1 MSLVTLREI
10 MELYPGDF
18 AIGAFNVHTMEDVQ
32 AVKAAAEAQE
42 SPVILQVGAAVAS
55 YAGMKWIATL
65 CRLAAAEASVPVT
78 VHLDHGRTL
87 EVMREALEAGFS
99 SVMIDGSHLPFA
111 ENVRLTRE
119 TVELARRYGA
129 SVEGELGSIGGVEDD
144 IESLEGRLTDPE
156 QAAAFVEQTGVDAL
170 AVAIGNCHGL
180 YKGPV
185 RLDFDRLAA
194 IRARV
199 GAPLVL
205 HGGSDIPDDLVRQAV
220 VGGIRKFNIGT
231 EVKLAFTGA
240 IKEVIA
246 AGGPSA
252 DPRDLLGPAREAV
265 RELARHKIQLFGSS
279 GRVKKR

>member
-119 TVELARRYGA
+119 TVDLARRYGA

-220 VGGIRKFNIGT
+220 AGGIRKFNIGT

>member
-156 QAAAFVEQTGVDAL
+156 QAASFVEQTGVDAL

>member
-1 MSLVTLREI
+1 MSLVTLREL

-119 TVELARRYGA
+119 TVDLARRYGA

-220 VGGIRKFNIGT
+220 AGGIRKFNIGT